1 MTWFDNLLTYFS
13 ESNAMALLLLALVI
27 VIVYIMIRL
36 HLSKDTAFDLEDLIC
51 ENGKLDEKKFTR
63 FGAWLLSSWGFVYIM
78 VKHPDSLPEW
88 YFIGYMGV
96 WVTNAIMDRRV
107 NDRNRWRREYQ
118 DDLPRPQEP
127 ERPAQ

>member
-1 MTWFDNLLTYFS
+1 MNWFDHLLTYFDQ
-13 ESNAMALLLLALVI
+13 SNAMALLLLGLVI
-27 VIVYIMIRL
+27 MIGYVMVRL
-36 HLSKDTAFDLEDLIC
+36 HLNRDSAFDLEDLIC
-51 ENGKLDEKKFTR
+51 EHGKLDEKKFTR

-107 NDRNRWRREYQ
+107 NDRKS
-118 DDLPRPQEP
+118 DIKDLPKPP
-127 ERPAQ
+127 ESDRPAL